1 MSALLLE
8 LSDGATVIWATLF
21 IIRCQAAEALSP
33 LRLRSGHF
41 DSAQVAPARLTADG
55 FA

>member
-33 LRLRSGHF
+33 LRLRSGHLIRHK
-41 DSAQVAPARLTADG
+41 SHLHA
-55 FA
+55 